1 MSHRPVN
8 RWRSLAQGQK
18 TRSRV
23 LPPSHSGAAGEKH
36 CWWCLGCTRPTSA
49 PVFRGADQ
57 SNTWFRVLL
66 AGALLGVDQ
75 PPSGTALS
83 MSDGEIYER
92 ACRKVQVL

>member
-1 MSHRPVN
+1 M
-8 RWRSLAQGQK
+8 
-18 TRSRV
+18 
-23 LPPSHSGAAGEKH
+23 
-36 CWWCLGCTRPTSA
+36 
-49 PVFRGADQ
+49 FRGADQ